1 MRVPAQVLGVCA
13 LVASWLLP
21 AMAARPAPPAAV
33 QSDLDGLMKKVL
45 AERDENWKKLQQ
57 YILEEHVTVDVRNG
71 TSRVWGERREFQW
84 FLRDGYFIRSPLKV
98 NGTTVPEASRRAEEE
113 SYFRRAKARDE
124 PPTPGEARSSIVLGP
139 GGVKFTPGRSREP
152 LDDGPADVSGL
163 IQQRRQPEFIE
174 SAYFFK
180 FRFEEGKYAF
190 VGRERVDGR
199 ELLCIEY
206 YPSKLFNASSN
217 DSRSRNQSPT
227 PGVVSDPPTPGVV
240 SDADGRRPETERERL
255 GRDAFAQIMNKASLV
270 TLWID
275 PGANQIVKCTFTTL
289 NVDALPAAWAVRLRE
304 FKASMTMSQPFKDA
318 WLPRDVDFLAGAV
331 LATGPLDVHYH
342 IEYRSYLEATATARI
357 KK

>member
-1 MRVPAQVLGVCA
+1 MRPVPASVLGICA
-13 LVASWLLP
+13 LLSSWLLP
-21 AMAARPAPPAAV
+21 GVAAGPALPAAAA
-33 QSDLDGLMKKVL
+33 QSLDALMKRVL
-45 AERDENWKKLQQ
+45 AQRDENWKKLQQ

-71 TSRVWGERREFQW
+71 TARVWGERREFQW

-98 NGTTVPEASRRAEEE
+98 NGMTVSEGDRRAEEE
-113 SYFRRAKARDE
+113 RYFGRAKARDE
-124 PPTPGEARSSIVLGP
+124 PPRPGDEKSALVFGP
-139 GGVKFTPGRSREP
+139 SGLKFTPGRRADPEDP
-152 LDDGPADVSGL
+152 GPADVSGL
-163 IQQRRQPEFIE
+163 IQQRREPEFIE

-199 ELLCIEY
+199 ELLRVEY
-206 YPSKLFNASSN
+206 YPSKLFSASK
-217 DSRSRNQSPT
+217 DSRRRNDSPT

-240 SDADGRRPETERERL
+240 SEADGRRPETERERL
-255 GRDAFAQIMNKASLV
+255 GSDAFAQVMNKASLV

-275 PGANQIVKCTFTTL
+275 PGANQIVKYTFTTL
-289 NVDALPAAWAVRLRE
+289 NVDALPGAWAVRLRE

-318 WLPRDVDFLAGAV
+318 WLPRDVDFIAGAT

-342 IEYRSYLEATATARI
+342 IEYRSYLEATATAKI